1 MQRRR
6 FLAWFA
12 AAGALWPGGPGRAW
26 RGLAHVRP
34 PSTADRLAAVFSRPA
49 SAAAVGRAYLAAHP
63 GEAGVD
69 RLAGELEAALRRS
82 GCEPNHADL
91 ATLRVAT
98 AQQIKEDF
106 AQSRVVQV
114 QGWVLSL
121 SEARLCGLAALLA
134 A

>member
-12 AAGALWPGGPGRAW
+12 AAGALWPGGPGRTW
-26 RGLAHVRP
+26 TGLVRGRAPR
-34 PSTADRLAAVFSRPA
+34 TADRLAAVFSRPA

-69 RLAGELEAALRRS
+69 RLAGELETVLRRS
-82 GCEPNHADL
+82 GCEPAHADL

-114 QGWVLSL
+114 EGWVLSL

>member
-1 MQRRR
+1 MQRRQ

-12 AAGALWPGGPGRAW
+12 AAGVLWPGGPGRVW
-26 RGLAHVRP
+26 TGLAGVR
-34 PSTADRLAAVFSRPA
+34 SAKMADRLAAVFSRPA

-82 GCEPNHADL
+82 GCEPARADL
-91 ATLRVAT
+91 ATLRRA
-98 AQQIKEDF
+98 AAHQIKEDF

-114 QGWVLSL
+114 DGWVLSL